1 MSKVKPNIITPFND
15 KKRIKDLVLEVIS
28 DTFVT
33 THTPDSVTLVGG
45 LLTLTLTN
53 KKFVFQD
60 VAVDGLSDYIDVYL
74 QGLKLEGDIY
84 TVTDDGS
91 DIIINFTES
100 VGLDQS
106 LFTTNDFE
114 VKGKIVSR

>member
-1 MSKVKPNIITPFND
+1 MSKNKPNIITPFND
-15 KKRIKDLVLEVIS
+15 RKRIKDLVLEVIT

-33 THTPDSVTLVGG
+33 SHIPDTVTLGGG

-60 VAVDGLSDYIDVYL
+60 IAVDDLSDYIDLYL
-74 QGLKLEGDIY
+74 QGLKLEGDVY
-84 TVTDDGS
+84 TVTDNGS
-91 DIIINFTES
+91 DIIINFTEA

-106 LFTTNDFE
+106 LYDTDDFE

>member
-1 MSKVKPNIITPFND
+1 MRKIKPNIITPFND
-15 KKRIKDLVLEVIS
+15 RKRIKDLVHEVIS

-33 THTPDSVTLVGG
+33 PHIPDTVTLTGG

-60 VAVDGLSDYIDVYL
+60 IAVDDLSDYIDTYL
-74 QGLKLEGDIY
+74 QGLKLEGDVY
-84 TVTDDGS
+84 TVRDNGS

-106 LFTTNDFE
+106 LYDTDDFE

>member
-1 MSKVKPNIITPFND
+1 MSKNKPNIITPFND
-15 KKRIKDLVLEVIS
+15 RERIKDLVLEVIS

-33 THTPDSVTLVGG
+33 PHIPNTVTLSGG

-60 VAVDGLSDYIDVYL
+60 IAVDDLSDYIDIYL

-84 TVTDDGS
+84 TVIDNGS

-106 LFTTNDFE
+106 LYDTDDFE